1 MEHFTDFEL
10 FITIILIPFNAY
22 ALSTL
27 SFVVFNLPTV
37 FKFKPF
43 NCFTCSVTWIG
54 VVLTALIHTGVLPIQ
69 ILTIMSTVLL
79 GFIVGYIVDSKFY

>member
-10 FITIILIPFNAY
+10 YSTIILIPFNAY

-27 SFVVFNLPTV
+27 SFVVLNIPSI

-54 VVLTALIHTGVLPIQ
+54 VVLTALFYTGVLPIQ
-69 ILTIMSTVLL
+69 ILIIMSTVLL
-79 GFIVGYIVDSKFY
+79 GFIVGYVVDSKFY